1 MTSPPVREDP
11 RPAPASGP
19 AFGPVEPL
27 SRRRRAA
34 VLAALACLLAL
45 ALGIRASGVLRGDPP
60 DPSVP
65 PLPAAVVVAPGL
77 VRGGQP
83 QDLDLV
89 RLRHDHGG
97 YGLVDVDGMS
107 VEEQAVA
114 RGLGLRTLQ
123 VPVPDGGAPTA
134 AHVVELVDFIRS
146 AGIGPDRVVYLHDT
160 TGQGAVVAVAGMLQ
174 LLRGVPLS
182 TVLASAPE
190 SSFTARQLQALRQ
203 VHAVVQDGAR
213 ATGPYAELRGVTW

>member
-1 MTSPPVREDP
+1 MTNPPP
-11 RPAPASGP
+11 GGP

-27 SRRRRAA
+27 GRRARA
-34 VLAALACLLAL
+34 VVLAALATLLVL
-45 ALGIRASGVLRGDPP
+45 AFGIRASGVLRGDPP
-60 DPSVP
+60 DPSLP
-65 PLPAAVVVAPGL
+65 PLPAAVVVLPGL

-97 YGLVDVDGMS
+97 YGLVDVDGMT

-123 VPVPDGGAPTA
+123 LTVPEGGAPTA
-134 AHVVELVDFIRS
+134 AHLIALMDFVRS
-146 AGIGPDRVVYLHDT
+146 AGIGTDRVVYLHDA
-160 TGQGAVVAVAGMLQ
+160 TGKGAVVAVAAMLQ

-182 TVLASAPE
+182 TVLASAPAGGF
-190 SSFTARQLQALRQ
+190 SASQLLALRQ
-203 VHAVVQDGAR
+203 VYGVVRNGAP